1 VTTPRLTLA
10 IQKKGRLAEGGFDLL
25 GRAGVKLAYGR
36 DDLLRRAE
44 NLPLDMM
51 LIRDDDIPG
60 FVASGVCGYGIV
72 GENVL
77 YEAQQKS
84 SRASGL
90 HIVMKLGFARCA
102 LKLAAP
108 GDGVIQTVNDLTGKT
123 VATSYPGLT
132 AAFLKERGVNAKI
145 VEMGGSVEVAPR
157 MGVADAICDLVSTGA
172 TLQING
178 LSEFETVLESEAV
191 LIRGSEA
198 RCEDTSGIAD
208 LLVER
213 FKGVIASRQ
222 TKYILLNAPP
232 DRLKDVCAIL
242 PGADAPTV
250 AQVVGRDD
258 VVAVHA
264 VCTEAVFW
272 DTLEALK
279 TVGARSIL
287 VMPIEK
293 MMT

>member
-108 GDGVIQTVNDLTGKT
+108 GDGVIQTVTALTGKT

-178 LSEFETVLESEAV
+178 LSEFETVLESEAA

>member
-1 VTTPRLTLA
+1 MTASRLILA
-10 IQKKGRLAEGGFDLL
+10 VQKKGRLAEGGFDLL
-25 GRAGVKLAYGR
+25 KRAGVKLAYSR

-44 NLPLDMM
+44 NLPLDLM
-51 LIRDDDIPG
+51 LIRDDDIPS
-60 FVASGVCGYGIV
+60 FVASGACDYGIV

-77 YEAQQKS
+77 YEARQKS
-84 SRASGL
+84 ARVADL
-90 HIVMKLGFARCA
+90 DIAMKLGFARCT

-108 GDGVIQTVNDLTGKT
+108 KGGAIQSVNDLDGKT

-132 AAFLKERGVNAKI
+132 DAYLKERGVTAEI

-172 TLQING
+172 TLEANG
-178 LSEFETVLESEAV
+178 LFAFETVLESEAV
-191 LIRGSEA
+191 LICRKTP
-198 RCEDTSGIAD
+198 RCADTAETAD
-208 LLVER
+208 LLIER

-222 TKYILLNAPP
+222 TKYILLNAPKE
-232 DRLKDVCAIL
+232 RLEDVRAIL
-242 PGADAPTV
+242 PGTDAPTV
-250 AQVVGRDD
+250 APVVGRDD

-279 TVGARSIL
+279 SVGARSIL

-293 MMT
+293 MMA

>member
-1 VTTPRLTLA
+1 MTTPRLTLA